1 MKFLLRLCLLVAA
14 TLLLPR
20 WGQAQAR
27 PLSPDDARTEPDQEM
42 DLYGTPQYNTIH
54 YITPAIRGVVAVDN
68 VVYWV
73 SPNGRQLTAYRN
85 GHHKWT
91 TDVVAPFKS
100 DLPAASIQTL
110 TLSTGYVFV
119 SLGLRGVAAVDRR
132 NGRVT
137 SKYLD

>member
-1 MKFLLRLCLLVAA
+1 MKLVVRVFLGAA
-14 TLLLPR
+14 LLLPGL
-20 WGQAQAR
+20 GQAQTR
-27 PLSPDDARTEPDQEM
+27 PLSPDDSRTEPDQEV

-54 YITPAIRGVVAVDN
+54 YITPAIRGVVAMHD

-73 SPNGRQLTAYRN
+73 SPNGRQLIAYRD
-85 GHHKWT
+85 GHRKWS
-91 TDVVAPFKS
+91 TDVVAPFQK

-137 SKYLD
+137 NKYLD